1 MQTVY
6 DVSAAVRAT
15 DLPERRKQDILAA
28 LNTAARALGKPP
40 DRILAEPRHLL
51 AQLRQVPPRPLGVSP
66 RRWANIL
73 SLVRAALAQAHAIS
87 AGRSI

>member
-28 LNTAARALGKPP
+28 LR
-40 DRILAEPRHLL
+40 D
-51 AQLRQVPPRPLGVSP
+51 
-66 RRWANIL
+66 
-73 SLVRAALAQAHAIS
+73 
-87 AGRSI
+87 